1 MALAAPRMTAGIE
14 PARWP
19 AEVALARKL
28 FLEYADWLDFD
39 LCFQG
44 FDQELAGLPGGYAP
58 PDGGVWFAR
67 ARDETGEGAGRET
80 AGVAGLR
87 PFGETGRADAVCE
100 MKRLW
105 VRPAYRGLGLGR
117 RLARQTL
124 EAARAAGYR
133 RLRLDTLPRMTEAR
147 ALYAAF
153 GFRDVTAT
161 VADPHPEL
169 IYMELDLAAG
179 RGAPQ

>member
-1 MALAAPRMTAGIE
+1 MTLLAPAMTVNID

-19 AEVALARKL
+19 AEVALTREL

-44 FDQELAGLPGGYAP
+44 FDQELDGLPGGYAP

-67 ARDETGEGAGRET
+67 TGEGAGRET

-124 EAARAAGYR
+124 EAARAAGYQ
-133 RLRLDTLPRMTEAR
+133 RLRLDTLPRMTRAR
-147 ALYAAF
+147 GLYAGL

-169 IYMELDLAAG
+169 IYMELDLTVG
-179 RGAPQ
+179 SR